1 VLAPTQTGTI
11 LSIEEVAF
19 AFRPVEWYR
28 VKLGFFRIP
37 FSIGQTIPIP
47 KQMFPIRPAATLA
60 FQNGAD
66 EGLLNTFAF
75 LGSRIQANLGIYD
88 GTSLGSFDP
97 NQTVRGPVLGASLEA
112 HPFGAMPL
120 REGDP
125 DRGSPKVA
133 LAAGTLYRSATAFDA
148 TGYEASTF
156 KDTRLALSA
165 RASWYGAYLQGEFL
179 RRVQSDS
186 LSGRPIVATGG
197 YGQASFYF
205 PLKPVADIAF
215 APLFRYGGLTVDQD
229 FAPRTFTSVEAGL
242 AFYPRSDYAEP
253 ERLRVIA
260 EYLGASVKPQ
270 NESEH
275 EGLIQLQLM
284 W

>member
-1 VLAPTQTGTI
+1 
-11 LSIEEVAF
+11 
-19 AFRPVEWYR
+19 
-28 VKLGFFRIP
+28 
-37 FSIGQTIPIP
+37 
-47 KQMFPIRPAATLA
+47 MFPIRPAATLA

-97 NQTVRGPVLGASLEA
+97 AQPTRGPVLGASLEA
-112 HPFGAMPL
+112 HPLGAMPL
-120 REGDP
+120 REGDQ
-125 DRGSPKVA
+125 DRGPPRFA
-133 LAAGTLYRSATAFDA
+133 LAAGTLYRSATAFDS

-156 KDTRLALSA
+156 KDTRLSLSA
-165 RASWYGAYLQGEFL
+165 RASWYGAYVQGEFL

-186 LSGRPIVATGG
+186 LSGRPIIATGG
-197 YGQASFYF
+197 YGEASFYF
-205 PLKPVADIAF
+205 PLSPLADIAF
-215 APLFRYGGLTVDQD
+215 APLFRYGGITVDQD
-229 FAPRTFTSVEAGL
+229 FAPRTFTSIEAGL

-260 EYLGASVKPQ
+260 EYLGANVKPQ

-275 EGLIQLQLM
+275 EVLIQLQLM